1 MTLPWHL
8 YLMALLY
15 ILAGS
20 NHFLNSDF
28 YVRIVPPYFPN
39 PKFLNIISGAM
50 EIILGVLLCV
60 PALSKLAAMGIIALL
75 IAIFPANIFMY
86 QVLNEKMGSLRWVLL
101 LRLPAQIIL
110 IIWAYQYTYFI
121 K

>member
-1 MTLPWHL
+1 
-8 YLMALLY
+8 MALLY

-20 NHFLNSDF
+20 NHFINSDF

-39 PKFLNIISGAM
+39 PKLLNIISGAM
-50 EIILGVLLCV
+50 EILLGSLLCI
-60 PALSKLAAMGIIALL
+60 PAISKLAAMGIIALL

-86 QVLNEKMGSLRWVLL
+86 QVLNKKMGPIRWLLL
-101 LRLPAQIIL
+101 LRLPFQIIL

-121 K
+121 Q